1 MTAQT
6 EGGTGGLPVEGLPP
20 WQRARRERI
29 IDAGLAVLR
38 QHEYERIQIR
48 DVAEAADVA
57 RATLYRYFASK
68 DHLYACVLQKWSAL
82 DRPDPALRKATA
94 EERVRTW
101 IRRLIRAFEREPQ
114 FFRASLALQH
124 SADPEATRILA
135 EMSLASLSRLTQHLA
150 VLGPD
155 RAADAADILFSIVNW
170 GSMRAIF
177 HGGDMKKVYRLAD
190 RFIDSLAPELR

>member
-1 MTAQT
+1 MTAET
-6 EGGTGGLPVEGLPP
+6 EGGAGGVPLDGLPP
-20 WQRARRERI
+20 WQLARRERI
-29 IDAGLAVLR
+29 IDAALAVLR
-38 QHEYERIQIR
+38 QQEYERIQIR

-82 DRPDPALRKATA
+82 DRPDPALRQATA
-94 EERVRTW
+94 EDRVRTW
-101 IRRLIRAFEREPQ
+101 IHRLIRAFEREPS

-124 SADPEATRILA
+124 SADPEAKRILG
-135 EMSLASLSRLTQHLA
+135 EMAVGSVARLTQHLA

-177 HGGDMKKVYRLAD
+177 HGGEMTKVHRLAD